1 VDRINDEFDLR
12 EARANSFQKEAIKFE
27 RQMADIELKKQKALL
42 DASNEVLKARGSVAG
57 GVGGM
62 TTGATGLLQGS
73 TGISSDA
80 HFDVRRMDGG
90 YISPDQA
97 LALLDPA
104 VRRQLTMTSPYGP
117 RNTGIPG
124 ASTFHKGVDLAGPA
138 NTPLNLAPGYSMVGQ
153 GEEGGLGYAATVQGP
168 QGEMYKV
175 GHLQRPGAGA
185 GAGAGA
191 PRKVPGSEKRDI
203 VADQKAQLAVAQQS
217 LAVQI
222 AEAQAVRD
230 AAIAWA
236 EYTTAITPIEEQKL
250 QNSLLAKKNELVKS
264 GLPDDVI
271 EREMKQFE
279 TQQKTAMA
287 VDVVNKMLNSKKI
300 SAEKAASMIA
310 ELNKNMADYNKLLGD
325 NLALQNQQKFDA
337 NMGALRKQLDIAGII
352 DPRKELRARIAQE
365 RTGYSAEQVEQ
376 EALLQEQV
384 NAAQKARDQLRGIAS
399 TIGDSFGE
407 AFKGIITGSMTV
419 REALAGLFQSIAN
432 SFADMVAQMI
442 AEWLKAQL
450 IQGFQSLFSA
460 VLPGLGA
467 AAGGLSSGF
476 SAGTSSAIDTGAAG
490 WASSFATPLKFA
502 NGGIASGGFQ
512 AFANGG
518 IVTGPTLGLVGEGR
532 YNEAV
537 IPLPDGKSVPVDLG
551 GMAGGMGGEVTSN
564 IVVNINNGQMQG
576 NGNSNGSELG
586 RKIEGAVKQVL
597 VSELRPGGI
606 LSSGRR

>member
-1 VDRINDEFDLR
+1 
-12 EARANSFQKEAIKFE
+12 
-27 RQMADIELKKQKALL
+27 
-42 DASNEVLKARGSVAG
+42 
-57 GVGGM
+57 
-62 TTGATGLLQGS
+62 
-73 TGISSDA
+73 
-80 HFDVRRMDGG
+80 
-90 YISPDQA
+90 
-97 LALLDPA
+97 
-104 VRRQLTMTSPYGP
+104 
-117 RNTGIPG
+117 
-124 ASTFHKGVDLAGPA
+124 
-138 NTPLNLAPGYSMVGQ
+138 
-153 GEEGGLGYAATVQGP
+153 
-168 QGEMYKV
+168 
-175 GHLQRPGAGA
+175 
-185 GAGAGA
+185 
-191 PRKVPGSEKRDI
+191 
-203 VADQKAQLAVAQQS
+203 
-217 LAVQI
+217 VQI

-442 AEWLKAQL
+442 AEWLKGSVNSR
-450 IQGFQSLFSA
+450 IPISLQRS
-460 VLPGLGA
+460 
-467 AAGGLSSGF
+467 
-476 SAGTSSAIDTGAAG
+476 TS
-490 WASSFATPLKFA
+490 WARRRCWR
-502 NGGIASGGFQ
+502 I
-512 AFANGG
+512 
-518 IVTGPTLGLVGEGR
+518 
-532 YNEAV
+532 
-537 IPLPDGKSVPVDLG
+537 
-551 GMAGGMGGEVTSN
+551 
-564 IVVNINNGQMQG
+564 
-576 NGNSNGSELG
+576 
-586 RKIEGAVKQVL
+586 KQWL
-597 VSELRPGGI
+597 
-606 LSSGRR
+606 